1 MSKSRRQ
8 LEDEMRE
15 EMEFHR
21 QARIDDLV
29 RTGLSAEEAA
39 RKARLEFGNAEAH
52 REECRTVLGF
62 RPWDELRADLRYTV
76 RTLRRS
82 PGFAVAAVAI
92 LALAIG
98 ANASFFSLYA
108 NYVLKPMPIRGVDR
122 HFDVEGRNSEGR
134 RTGGWTAAEQAV
146 LREAAADSVEGFYT
160 AETLQM
166 LALAPVQRHCL
177 VTDVSGNY
185 FALLG
190 GVASRG
196 RVIGE
201 PDRDEPVAVISET
214 GWRKLMPGEAD
225 PLGKTVKI
233 KRTVYTVIGVMSA
246 SFTGTE
252 SVVPDLWVPTH
263 RERPN
268 ISGLLR
274 EGIAPARAEAAIGAA
289 AGRMERPLDRA
300 VARVEVELR
309 SGFLPNNEDLN
320 TAAAMVL
327 GVFLMVLLIACANL
341 ANLYLARA
349 AARTHEV
356 AMRLSLGAT
365 RARVVRQLLTE
376 STFVAMLGAMG
387 GLGVAAVMMHYA
399 NEYMGRSAGAMGMS
413 VVALTLD
420 WRVFLYSA
428 GLALAAGVAFGLL
441 PALEVT
447 SPSLTVS
454 TKREN
459 SSFAGRVRPRR
470 MRDLLIGGQVAASL
484 VLLILSGVLVRNI
497 QRIDAVDPGF
507 DLDRVFDLRVDE
519 ATPALMAKLER
530 EPGMGSLTAVEQVP
544 LFGQFKGMPATN
556 RVDHRYFE
564 TLGLRLEAGRNFTAQ
579 EAQFN
584 AKVAVVSR
592 ATALKLWP
600 GQDAVGQIVTV
611 NEREKYQVI
620 GVVGDIV
627 TGFLF
632 QGKDAT
638 AVYLPAAAGQPGM
651 LSFLARLQTAPAAIR
666 TLCAANDVGCEPM
679 PMREIA
685 KPQRAIF
692 QGAAAIAGSLGG
704 LALLLTAIGLY
715 SVASYSVVQ
724 RRREIGVHLALGAT
738 QGQVMRRILGEAGR
752 CVAGGLL
759 VGLPFCLGLSKLAS
773 ASVLRIETFDPAAYV
788 FVPALLTLIAVLAC
802 AMPARRAAQ
811 LDPMLSLREE

>member
-1 MSKSRRQ
+1 MSKTRRQ

-39 RKARLEFGNAEAH
+39 RRARLEFGNAEAH

-98 ANASFFSLYA
+98 ANASFFTLYA
-108 NYVLKPMPIRGVDR
+108 NYVLKPMPIRGVER
-122 HFDVEGRNSEGR
+122 HFDVTGRNSEGR
-134 RTGGWTAAEQAV
+134 RTGGWTPAEQAV
-146 LREAAADSVEGFYT
+146 LQEAAADSVEGFYT

-166 LALAPVQRHCL
+166 LAMLVPGHCL
-177 VTDVSGNY
+177 VTEVSGNY

-190 GVASRG
+190 GAASRG

-201 PDRDEPVAVISET
+201 ADKNEPVAVISET

-225 PLGKTVKI
+225 PLGKTVKF
-233 KRTVYTVIGVMSA
+233 KRKVYTVIGLMPA
-246 SFTGTE
+246 SFTGTAAA
-252 SVVPDLWVPTH
+252 VTDLWVPTT
-263 RERPN
+263 RESPN

-274 EGIAPARAEAAIGAA
+274 EGVAPARAQAAIGAA
-289 AGRMERPLDRA
+289 AARLERPSDRA
-300 VARVEVELR
+300 VVRVEVELR
-309 SGFLPNNEDLN
+309 SGFLPNNEDVN
-320 TAAAMVL
+320 AAAAMVL
-327 GVFLMVLLIACANL
+327 GVFLMVMLIACANL

-356 AMRLSLGAT
+356 AMRLSLGAS

-376 STFVAMLGAMG
+376 STFVAMLGAAG
-387 GLGVAAVMMHYA
+387 GLGVAALTMHYA
-399 NEYMGRSAGAMGMS
+399 NAYIGRFAGGMGMS
-413 VVALTLD
+413 MVAITLD

-428 GLALAAGVAFGLL
+428 GLALVAGVAFGLL
-441 PALEVT
+441 PSLEIT

-484 VLLILSGVLVRNI
+484 VLLILAGVLVRNI

-507 DLDRVFDLRVDE
+507 DLERVFDLRVEE
-519 ATPALMAKLER
+519 ATPELRAVLER
-530 EPGMGSLTAVEQVP
+530 APGVASLSAVEHVP
-544 LFGQFKGMPATN
+544 LYGQFKGTPATN

-564 TLGLRLEAGRNFTAQ
+564 TLALRLEAGRNFTAQ

-592 ATALKLWP
+592 ATAMKLWP
-600 GQDAVGQIVTV
+600 GENAIGQIVTV
-611 NEREKYQVI
+611 NKTEKYQVI

-651 LSFLARLQTAPAAIR
+651 KSFLARLQTAPAAVR
-666 TLCAANDVGCEPM
+666 TLCVANGVGCEPG

-685 KPQRAIF
+685 RLQRAIF
-692 QGAAAIAGSLGG
+692 QGAAAISGSLGV

-715 SVASYSVVQ
+715 SVASYSVMQ

-738 QGQVMRRILGEAGR
+738 QGQVIRRILGEAGR

-759 VGLPFCLGLSKLAS
+759 AGLPVCLGLSKLAS
-773 ASVLRIETFDPAAYV
+773 ASVFRIETFDPAAYLL
-788 FVPALLTLIAVLAC
+788 VPALLTLIAFLAC
-802 AMPARRAAQ
+802 AMPARRAAH